1 MKSYTLKL
9 VALTLATAIFSSC
22 ERDLET
28 EGITKKITFFP
39 VFELEGEE
47 EIVIHAGDD
56 FTLPGAVAKE
66 QGNEI
71 PVSTSITGTYFA
83 GSVDAIDP
91 MLPDIY
97 NVTYSA
103 VNKDGF
109 PGSTDRVVHVLP
121 PPGDFVNSIEGV
133 YTQTVVRT
141 PGGGPATA
149 DYTDVE
155 YAYVAKVGPNTYQL
169 SDGIGGYYDF
179 GREYGPTYAAPGAT
193 VVANNIAANDFT
205 IGPAFTV
212 GSFGGV
218 AKMTSFEVNPATKTI
233 KFTTEW
239 DGGPYT
245 FEVTLKQVPL

>member
-1 MKSYTLKL
+1 MKSYRSKIVTLMF
-9 VALTLATAIFSSC
+9 VAAVLSSC

-28 EGITKKITFFP
+28 EGITKKITYYP

-71 PVSTSITGTYFA
+71 PVTTTISGTYFT
-83 GSVDAIDP
+83 GSVTAIDP
-91 MLPDIY
+91 MLADIY
-97 NVTYSA
+97 NINYSA
-103 VNKDGF
+103 VNQDGYS
-109 PGSTDRVVHVLP
+109 GSAARTVQVLP

-141 PGGGPATA
+141 PGGGPANA

-155 YAYVAKVGPNTYQL
+155 YAYVAKIAPNKFQL
-169 SDGIGGYYDF
+169 SDGIGGYYEY
-179 GREYGPTYAAPGAT
+179 GRGYGPTFAATGGT
-193 VVANNIAANDFT
+193 VTANNIGANDFT
-205 IGPAFTV
+205 IGDTFSV
-212 GSFGGV
+212 GDFGGV
-218 AKMTSFEVNPATKTI
+218 AEITSFEVNPAAKTI
-233 KFTTEW
+233 KFTTVW
-239 DGGPYT
+239 DGGYT

>member
-1 MKSYTLKL
+1 MKSYRSKI
-9 VALTLATAIFSSC
+9 VALTLVIAVFSSC

-28 EGITKKITFFP
+28 EGITKKITYYP

-71 PVSTSITGTYFA
+71 PVTTSISGTYFT
-83 GSVDAIDP
+83 GSVNAIDP

-97 NVTYSA
+97 NVSYSA
-103 VNKDGF
+103 VNQDGF
-109 PGSTDRVVHVLP
+109 AGSATRTVRILP

-169 SDGIGGYYDF
+169 SDGIGGYYEY
-179 GREYGPTYAAPGAT
+179 GRAYGPTYAATGAT
-193 VVANNIAANDFT
+193 VVANNIATNDFT
-205 IGPAFTV
+205 IGDSFSA
-212 GSFGGV
+212 GDFGGV
-218 AKMTSFEVNPATKTI
+218 AEITSFEVNPVTKTI
-233 KFTTEW
+233 KFTTVW
-239 DGGPYT
+239 DAGYT